1 MEVRQLRIG
10 KAAQGG
16 GPGPVCGYGVAA
28 YAQNLGIFLLE
39 LAIGLPERGGLGG
52 STRGEI
58 EHVEGKHNVF
68 LTLVLAQ

>member
-1 MEVRQLRIG
+1 M
-10 KAAQGG
+10 GG
-16 GPGPVCGYGVAA
+16 NGVAT

-58 EHVEGKHNVF
+58 EHVERQDHVF
-68 LTLVLAQ
+68 LASVLAERYVSLTH